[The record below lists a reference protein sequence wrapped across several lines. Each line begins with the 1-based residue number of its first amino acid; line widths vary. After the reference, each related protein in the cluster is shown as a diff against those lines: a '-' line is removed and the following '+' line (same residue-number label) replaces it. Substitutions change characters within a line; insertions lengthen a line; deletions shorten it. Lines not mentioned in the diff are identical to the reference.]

1 MQEMSEMQ
9 FLSLGQGRSPERRR
23 HSNPLQYSCLE
34 NLRQR
39 SLANGHDWS
48 NFAHTHARTE
58 IQVDHQLPTVGLCCA
73 FIIQCLLFSDDHR
86 KKATGKCQTLTLSPF
101 SPSAL
106 FNEERAGFSIN
117 GVGISTCKRMKL
129 DPYLTPYR
137 KINSKQVKTQLLE
150 ENIVGKLH
158 DTEFDNDLLV
168 MTLKT
173 QATKGKVC
181 KLDFITVTNLCIRA
195 HEQQRK
201 KAPQGMGKSIWKCCI
216 WEGINATLPSWF

>member
-1 MQEMSEMQ
+1 M
-9 FLSLGQGRSPERRR
+9 
-23 HSNPLQYSCLE
+23 
-34 NLRQR
+34 
-39 SLANGHDWS
+39 
-48 NFAHTHARTE
+48 
-58 IQVDHQLPTVGLCCA
+58 DHQLPTVGLCCA

-129 DPYLTPYR
+129 DPYLTPYG

-158 DTEFDNDLLV
+158 DTGFANDLLV

-201 KAPQGMGKSIWKCCI
+201 KAPQGMEKVSGNAVSEQGSMPLYPPGFKVSNRWQGPSLTCCPMTMRQVFHP
-216 WEGINATLPSWF
+216 GQVLSFLD